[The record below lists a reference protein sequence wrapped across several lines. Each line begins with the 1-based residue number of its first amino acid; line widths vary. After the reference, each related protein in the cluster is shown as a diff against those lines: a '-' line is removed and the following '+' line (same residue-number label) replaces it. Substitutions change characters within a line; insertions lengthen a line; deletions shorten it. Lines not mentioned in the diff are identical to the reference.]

1 MPRCEER
8 RTITVGT
15 LDSAGLP
22 RPLQPHHVHR
32 FVCELC
38 EYSVRLGLVGVA
50 LHIYQPYRVNANSDG
65 LAQLACSFNHT
76 GRGQELRVTL
86 LRGLAGKDVVCKS
99 SFQLPNTSLESDE
112 PLSCQG
118 NASANRLDL
127 TVPGL
132 SGADTDFYRC
142 KVEILYPPPY
152 RLGLG
157 SGTLIY
163 VAGKDG
169 EPLMPTSYVAR
180 LVSRKQ
186 IHRELLVE
194 SRRPAVELVS
204 TYAKPL
210 FRSPFIAG
218 AEFQNKAAE

>member
-1 MPRCEER
+1 MALTRLAL
-8 RTITVGT
+8 VSV
-15 LDSAGLP
+15 L
-22 RPLQPHHVHR
+22 
-32 FVCELC
+32 LC
-38 EYSVRLGLVGVA
+38 RAAA
-50 LHIYQPYRVNANSDG
+50 LHIYQPYRVNADNDG

-86 LRGLAGKDVVCKS
+86 LRGLSGKDVVCMS

-163 VAGKDG
+163 VSERPPCPAKEHSMDWVFMAVPVTVVVCTVIIIISILVYRTLNRRVNS
-169 EPLMPTSYVAR
+169 EYVDTAP
-180 LVSRKQ
+180 VIPEKMKTNSRY
-186 IHRELLVE
+186 V
-194 SRRPAVELVS
+194 
-204 TYAKPL
+204 L
-210 FRSPFIAG
+210 F
-218 AEFQNKAAE
+218 

>member
-1 MPRCEER
+1 SWCSLSQTTGAWLTFSVDGWAHP
-8 RTITVGT
+8 
-15 LDSAGLP
+15 
-22 RPLQPHHVHR
+22 PLM
-32 FVCELC
+32 FSLC
-38 EYSVRLGLVGVA
+38 LSA
-50 LHIYQPYRVNANSDG
+50 LHIYQPYRVNADNDG

-86 LRGLAGKDVVCKS
+86 LRGLSGKDVVCMS

-163 VAGKDG
+163 VPPCPAKEHSMDWVFMAVPVTVVVCTVIIIISILVYRVSGSSFWVGGGGGRPPSMANTEEELGMWPLHVQAG
-169 EPLMPTSYVAR
+169 ETCR
-180 LVSRKQ
+180 W
-186 IHRELLVE
+186 H
-194 SRRPAVELVS
+194 
-204 TYAKPL
+204 
-210 FRSPFIAG
+210 
-218 AEFQNKAAE
+218 